1 MVTSAYNTGKKRQK
15 GSFNILPA
23 VNLIPYNSISSTS
36 THQTLNIFPLI
47 LEINIF
53 ESIYQPFITG
63 NIVIADMDNIFE
75 KNLPILG
82 FERLEFQIMTPGYDA
97 IYDFQTQT
105 GSPMHIYSITNRNA
119 TDFTTQT
126 YVIHFC
132 SQEMIRDKTEFV
144 SKAVYNTHENIV
156 SELLRNHMNSKKAL
170 MVEKTSSRHKMVLPY
185 ANPLEHIMHIAKKT
199 QSEYHTNPGYLFF
212 ENLLG
217 FHFRSLQSL
226 TNLNNGAPRHS
237 KHGVKYTHRR
247 IDQRD
252 NKDVDIDYQMGGI
265 IHYEI
270 VKQFDT
276 LDSLDEGAYSS
287 ELVHYD
293 QTSKKFNSKLFSYN
307 EHFDKNPSMESNKGK
322 KVGNFPYRDNQL
334 LQNLPSKRYFKANT
348 SQLFGDDNIT
358 TAPEIDIIQPKNAKI
373 SNMYNIEVE
382 ITVPGFLGV
391 QAGDVIDVDFPSY
404 SHRNSSSYEQD
415 IDNRMSGLYLVANL
429 RHSFDTTG
437 EGTHEMILSLQKDA
451 FKSDPPN
458 SDTDTFTGLET
469 TKNEGTIEIL
479 QS

>member
-1 MVTSAYNTGKKRQK
+1 
-15 GSFNILPA
+15 
-23 VNLIPYNSISSTS
+23 
-36 THQTLNIFPLI
+36 
-47 LEINIF
+47 
-53 ESIYQPFITG
+53 
-63 NIVIADMDNIFE
+63 
-75 KNLPILG
+75 
-82 FERLEFQIMTPGYDA
+82 
-97 IYDFQTQT
+97 
-105 GSPMHIYSITNRNA
+105 
-119 TDFTTQT
+119 
-126 YVIHFC
+126 
-132 SQEMIRDKTEFV
+132 
-144 SKAVYNTHENIV
+144 
-156 SELLRNHMNSKKAL
+156 
-170 MVEKTSSRHKMVLPY
+170 
-185 ANPLEHIMHIAKKT
+185 
-199 QSEYHTNPGYLFF
+199 
-212 ENLLG
+212 
-217 FHFRSLQSL
+217 
-226 TNLNNGAPRHS
+226 
-237 KHGVKYTHRR
+237 
-247 IDQRD
+247 
-252 NKDVDIDYQMGGI
+252 
-265 IHYEI
+265 
-270 VKQFDT
+270 
-276 LDSLDEGAYSS
+276 
-287 ELVHYD
+287 
-293 QTSKKFNSKLFSYN
+293 
-307 EHFDKNPSMESNKGK
+307 MESNKGK